1 MKLKLIITVA
11 LFYIITNSIIS
22 CKKTNSTNTDY
33 LANAVCSGTTPTYT
47 SDVASILNS
56 NCATSG
62 CHNSSSKAAGINLSD
77 YTNAK
82 NEFLNN
88 SKNIIAIHH
97 GSGADAMP
105 KNSSKLNDATINKLD
120 CWTKNSC
127 PE

>member
-1 MKLKLIITVA
+1 MKFKLLITISL
-11 LFYIITNSIIS
+11 LFIAILSIIS
-22 CKKTNSTNTDY
+22 CKKSSSANSDY

-47 SDVASILNS
+47 ADVASILNS
-56 NCATSG
+56 NCANSG
-62 CHNSSSKAAGINLSD
+62 CHNSSSKAAGINLND
-77 YTNAK
+77 FTNAK

-105 KNSSKLNDATINKLD
+105 KNASKLNDATINILD